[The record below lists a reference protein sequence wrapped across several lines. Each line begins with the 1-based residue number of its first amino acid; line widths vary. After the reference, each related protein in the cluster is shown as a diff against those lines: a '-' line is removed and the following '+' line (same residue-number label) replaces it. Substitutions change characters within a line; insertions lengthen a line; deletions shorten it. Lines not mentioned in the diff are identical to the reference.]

1 MRGRVTDKSSILLLG
16 RNTVIFGAVV
26 IFAVSLGVGYFLG
39 YKGSSFGRI
48 DAEHGLPLPPAPSP
62 EDKRILEP
70 PVVSKTVP
78 SNPQIP
84 STLPPEAAEIKLEG
98 PAVAQQPAAEQTPK
112 QTPKQIPKQTIE
124 ASQPDKKG
132 KGGGNGIIQPE
143 IKKTDTPE
151 SVSVIAKPKEAPSG
165 KKKNEKV
172 EKAKVSAGK
181 LYTVQFGAFPSK
193 EGALQLRAALKAKGI
208 AAYIINKTDSEPY
221 YRVRTGAFKNRK
233 EADLNSRS
241 LQKKTGMP
249 NFVTFR

>member
-26 IFAVSLGVGYFLG
+26 IFAISLGVGYFLG

-48 DAEHGLPLPPAPSP
+48 DKQESEHGLPLPPATSP

-70 PVVSKTVP
+70 PISSKPVP
-78 SNPQIP
+78 FNPKMP
-84 STLPPEAAEIKLEG
+84 SSLPPEAAEIKPEG
-98 PAVAQQPAAEQTPK
+98 PAVAQQSAAEQTPK
-112 QTPKQIPKQTIE
+112 QTIE
-124 ASQPDKKG
+124 ASQSDIKG
-132 KGGGNGIIQPE
+132 KGGGKGIIQPE
-143 IKKTDTPE
+143 IMKKTAPE

-165 KKKNEKV
+165 KKRNEKG

-193 EGALQLRAALKAKGI
+193 EGAMQLRAALKAKGI
-208 AAYIINKTDSEPY
+208 STYIVNKTDSEPY
-221 YRVRTGAFKNRK
+221 YRVRTGSFKNRK